1 MCCISEILT
10 TIKGYSPARI
20 TLVENEWEVEAHRSE
35 ELFRSQR
42 RCKAFAPLLSS
53 AKQSNTKE
61 QLSWKSFCFMSTHK
75 RCNAMQLKWFC
86 QESDL
91 HKIMI
96 WKPLETSKTC
106 SNNNSNMQTDG
117 PTTGLGQRTLLVPSN
132 EERKYPQGELY
143 GFSSWH
149 GFLWWLTVRIAI
161 KPNEWKCKGVPC
173 HP

>member
-75 RCNAMQLKWFC
+75 RCNAMQLPGLKLFC

-132 EERKYPQGELY
+132 EERKYPQG
-143 GFSSWH
+143 SCMASVH
-149 GFLWWLTVRIAI
+149 GMGSFDGSQS
-161 KPNEWKCKGVPC
+161 E
-173 HP
+173 